1 MGIFTKTA
9 KLSDPFVLQ
18 FSKKDNQALQQPDD
32 LAPVLSNVVADRQAK
47 QDVLK
52 RLPLMTL
59 GVACPFFKALR
70 ALAVDQ
76 GTSYEF
82 ETIDV
87 LILTGEG
94 RHQKYKPFINVE
106 NFSVDRLYRD
116 FTGAFITTVFTNSD
130 IAEVD
135 YKQKQTWATM
145 FIDAYQNANPRQKV
159 VAMVPSEAASE
170 QAPFKVQYVGLDVVD
185 KPAKKQSENKGEQPA
200 KKPESSEKQDKSTT
214 GKSSELELS
223 NPKKQVSNKEKGGQN
238 QQSAGLEKT
247 SKGYRSKFEEDQR
260 SKKQTEKR
268 QRVVQ
273 TKSNRLE
280 DGQIKAPQFE
290 VNQIKSVTEDDD
302 KYVAYQCDQKK
313 QHSNGFLLSLEKRV
327 NAAAVQSLTQ
337 LREKQRQEIQSALV
351 SFKKNNDPTKQLRNE
366 VKQLIS
372 KEKQAEQKKMLSEL
386 TTSRD
391 SDITQI
397 KADADRAVKQREQ
410 EYKHQ
415 IKEQQAALDQT
426 FIKKANE
433 LSATRLADRQA
444 ALKKQSQ
451 ALQKDLEQQARAAY
465 NEMVGSLVA
474 DHQNVVGSAYQKLAK
489 SIDDY
494 ALEVT
499 KVHLNAVEVQASAD
513 RAKFNLTD
521 LERLEAQTEQL
532 KQAKQQLAQEKSK
545 LQQLIDRQSQELAQV
560 KGSAPAETSREQAS
574 KLDQLIALQLANTRP
589 QAAPATT
596 NETGNN
602 NNTKRRPASTWIA
615 TGLGSLLVMMTLGGG
630 GLWAYQNNQQVKSAL
645 SATQSQLS
653 QTQQA
658 ASSMDKRYSELG
670 ATNQDLKAKVG
681 EQQSQLSK
689 TKADSSSAAKQA
701 QADKEAVAT
710 RTSSAN
716 KTTEKGK

>member
-94 RHQKYKPFINVE
+94 RHQKYKPFINVD

-145 FIDAYQNANPRQKV
+145 FIDAYQNANPKQKV

-185 KPAKKQSENKGEQPA
+185 KPAKKRSKNKGEQPA

-223 NPKKQVSNKEKGGQN
+223 NPKKQVSNKEKGGKN

-247 SKGYRSKFEEDQR
+247 RKGYRSKFEEDQR

-268 QRVVQ
+268 QRVIK

-366 VKQLIS
+366 VKQIIS

-451 ALQKDLEQQARAAY
+451 ALQRDLEQQARAAY

-521 LERLEAQTEQL
+521 LERLEQEKAHFEDAQDQL
-532 KQAKQQLAQEKSK
+532 KAEKQN
-545 LQQLIDRQSQELAQV
+545 LQGLLDRQSQELKDLKLQHND
-560 KGSAPAETSREQAS
+560 GQNS
-574 KLDQLIALQLANTRP
+574 KLDQLIALQIANSTTAKPNVPAITNDTATKTDSKLA
-589 QAAPATT
+589 
-596 NETGNN
+596 
-602 NNTKRRPASTWIA
+602 TKLAVTFG
-615 TGLGSLLVMMTLGGG
+615 TLLGIVTLGGAG
-630 GLWAYQNNQQVKSAL
+630 TWAYQSNQHMTSTL
-645 SATQSQLS
+645 SATSSQLS
-653 QTQQA
+653 QTQQE
-658 ASSMDKRYSELG
+658 ASCASQKYDEIQQN
-670 ATNQDLKAKVG
+670 NQALKAQVN
-681 EQQSQLSK
+681 QQKSQLDSTKSAADKAATDSAKSTSQTKTTAADKTSK
-689 TKADSSSAAKQA
+689 TQ
-701 QADKEAVAT
+701 DK
-710 RTSSAN
+710 
-716 KTTEKGK
+716 